1 MGDPRPFHDE
11 EYARSCWRRSTD
23 FVAAFSSTRN
33 TGDYTTKPS
42 DTGDIDSLIR
52 SLSRL
57 VGYEVNGAEDM
68 EHFHFVLKCVKYPFW
83 LNNLTLGHKSGQER
97 QLVANFSW
105 LVMLLRYERACDVN
119 TSSQGVGVPELY
131 GQLKTIYKVFLED
144 GQAGGI
150 TKPERPHES
159 NELPE
164 LLDDIIVTNTRL
176 RSVSNDMLSKIFR
189 ARTSVAA
196 KRRLISKLE
205 DARQSFILMSE
216 NVREAKSTILQ
227 WKSRNVSLQDQS
239 NGPSKEVLTPM
250 KHVHQNSKVMRH
262 SEELSN
268 FRSVVF
274 THNSAMTELSNSV
287 KLMLNQFTTL
297 AASTRLSQ
305 AYAQVFHSRLSLEPH
320 VLVDG
325 ELTRLMHELKMSMND
340 EISRTSFE
348 HGCEVK
354 KVISAENVLHQTICD
369 GENRSRR
376 LTTLEQLVRKL
387 EVQYQNERQSQDNAV
402 MVATQNLRKT
412 EQLCKAFRQTSI
424 LTDSL
429 YLERLRNSNAEKAR
443 TLLHDKSTIQGHLWL
458 ALDRLMLHKQKNHE
472 VFDNWNT
479 DVQSLC

>member
-1 MGDPRPFHDE
+1 
-11 EYARSCWRRSTD
+11 
-23 FVAAFSSTRN
+23 
-33 TGDYTTKPS
+33 
-42 DTGDIDSLIR
+42 
-52 SLSRL
+52 
-57 VGYEVNGAEDM
+57 
-68 EHFHFVLKCVKYPFW
+68 
-83 LNNLTLGHKSGQER
+83 
-97 QLVANFSW
+97 
-105 LVMLLRYERACDVN
+105 
-119 TSSQGVGVPELY
+119 
-131 GQLKTIYKVFLED
+131 
-144 GQAGGI
+144 
-150 TKPERPHES
+150 
-159 NELPE
+159 
-164 LLDDIIVTNTRL
+164 
-176 RSVSNDMLSKIFR
+176 
-189 ARTSVAA
+189 
-196 KRRLISKLE
+196 
-205 DARQSFILMSE
+205 MSE

-479 DVQSLC
+479 DVQSSC